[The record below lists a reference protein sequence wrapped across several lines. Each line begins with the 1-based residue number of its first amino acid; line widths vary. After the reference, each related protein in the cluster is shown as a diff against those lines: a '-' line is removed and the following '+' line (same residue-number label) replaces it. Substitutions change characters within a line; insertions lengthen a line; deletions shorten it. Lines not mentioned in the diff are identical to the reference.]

1 MHCWLTSVVRSH
13 LRRLRDWGT
22 LLFLSRLQSSHM
34 PYWTPLCSRCA
45 LLPVT
50 ILCSGLSIRPG
61 FLGNLRRLVSPVGPR
76 LLARVRLAPLVLPR
90 PRSSQPLLL
99 PPASLAR
106 ERRKAGARLPFPLPP
121 EAPAAREVKER
132 EPGRNQPD
140 GVILPMRVGGCLS
153 PHWRRWQEI
162 EAETWVVTV
171 LRDGYRVLFKDS
183 PPPLARTPVSFPM
196 YQAGSARVQ
205 ALRQEVEAMLA
216 KGALE
221 IAWDPGPGFYSR
233 LFLVE
238 KATGGWRPVIDLSHL
253 NDFVQLTPFKMK
265 TVASVLLSVREGDFL
280 ASLDLKDAYFQ
291 IPVHGSS
298 RKLLRFMSEGTVYQF
313 KALCFGLSTTPQVFT
328 RVFTAVLAWAHSR
341 GIRLLR
347 YLDNWLVLS
356 SSEKKAKESIRE
368 LLSLCR
374 TLGIVINEKK
384 SDLVPS
390 QSAKY
395 LGMTIDTGAG
405 KVFPS
410 LARVEK
416 FLTVAER
423 FCSMQSPP
431 AQLWQVILGHLASL
445 ERLVPHGRLRMHSL
459 QWHLKMHWSPESDPP
474 SLPVALPEEARRD
487 LSWWMVRDHLL
498 VGVRFGTP
506 APDLHLYS
514 DASSS
519 GWGAHLLDQNVSGMW
534 SAQEKL
540 LHINLLGMKAL
551 FLGLQAFQEDVA
563 GHHVTAM
570 CDNSTVVAYV
580 NKQGGTVSRSLCL
593 LTSRLLRWTES
604 FDVHLDARYLPGESN
619 VLADVSQPSRASCGD
634 RVVSPPSGG
643 ESTFSCV
650 GQSVNRPVCD
660 LHQCEAAPVL
670 LACPGSPGRL
680 RGCISPSLGRP
691 GSVRVPSLS
700 SGRSG
705 DRPRPRVVACRDDS
719 GRASLA
725 REGVV
730 RRLAASTD
738 PTTPGSTL
746 LGQTASA
753 TPLQSVP
760 SWRPRAEP
768 SRVATLQRHYRRSG
782 FSGRAARVLSGVL
795 RESSSRLYQ
804 SRWKI
809 FCGWC
814 RGRSVA
820 PVNASVPVVVDFLI
834 HLRQDKG
841 LSVSA
846 VKGYCLAL
854 NSVLALK
861 GLDLAA
867 SREITTLLRSFA
879 RSVNPAELRPAAWDV
894 SLVLQ
899 SLTGAPYEPLRT
911 CEERFLAQKTLFLLA
926 LASAKRIGE
935 LHALLYL
942 VSHTRDWGEV
952 SFAFVTGFVAKTQ
965 DPSSLAPRF
974 EGFIVPALPN
984 ARKNRNGRL
993 LCPVRAVKVYL
1004 DRTASHLPRCERLFV
1019 TAGRSKKEIAKTT
1032 VSFWLWKTIS
1042 RAYELSGT
1050 ALPVPTP
1057 WARETRGIAPSVL
1070 FRKNFAVDQVLK
1082 AGTWRR
1088 HTTFTRHYLRDIAHK
1103 SLDTFHLGPVV
1114 AAQSVV

>member
-1 MHCWLTSVVRSH
+1 M
-13 LRRLRDWGT
+13 
-22 LLFLSRLQSSHM
+22 
-34 PYWTPLCSRCA
+34 
-45 LLPVT
+45 
-50 ILCSGLSIRPG
+50 
-61 FLGNLRRLVSPVGPR
+61 
-76 LLARVRLAPLVLPR
+76 
-90 PRSSQPLLL
+90 
-99 PPASLAR
+99 
-106 ERRKAGARLPFPLPP
+106 
-121 EAPAAREVKER
+121 
-132 EPGRNQPD
+132 
-140 GVILPMRVGGCLS
+140 
-153 PHWRRWQEI
+153 
-162 EAETWVVTV
+162 
-171 LRDGYRVLFKDS
+171 
-183 PPPLARTPVSFPM
+183 
-196 YQAGSARVQ
+196 
-205 ALRQEVEAMLA
+205 
-216 KGALE
+216 
-221 IAWDPGPGFYSR
+221 
-233 LFLVE
+233 
-238 KATGGWRPVIDLSHL
+238 IDLSHL
-253 NDFVQLTPFKMK
+253 NDFVQLTPFKME

-291 IPVHGSS
+291 IPIHGSS

-313 KALCFGLSTTPQVFT
+313 KALCFGLSTAPQVFT
-328 RVFTAVLAWAHSR
+328 RVFAAVSAWAHAR

-347 YLDNWLVLS
+347 YLDDWLVLS

-431 AQLWQVILGHLASL
+431 AQLWQAILGHLASL
-445 ERLVPHGRLRMHSL
+445 ERLVPHGRLRMCSL
-459 QWHLKMHWSPESDPP
+459 QWHLKSQWSPESDPP

-519 GWGAHLLDQNVSGMW
+519 GWGAHLLDQNVSGVW

-540 LHINLLGMKAL
+540 LHINLLEMKAL
-551 FLGLQAFQEDVA
+551 FLALQAFQEVVA

-580 NKQGGTVSRSLCL
+580 NKQGGTVSRPLCL

-604 FDVHLDARYLPGESN
+604 FDVHLEARYLPGESRRGRCP
-619 VLADVSQPSRASCGD
+619 QPSRASCRD

-643 ESTFSCV
+643 ESTSSYV
-650 GQSVNRPVCD
+650 GQSVDRPVRD
-660 LHQCEAAPVL
+660 LPQREAAPIL
-670 LACPGSPGRL
+670 LACPGSTGRL
-680 RGCISPSLGRP
+680 RGCVSSSLGRP
-691 GSVRVPSLS
+691 GSLRVPSLC

-705 DRPRPRVVACRDDS
+705 DRSRPAVIAGRDDS
-719 GRASLA
+719 GRTSLA

-738 PTTPGSTL
+738 PTTPGSSL
-746 LGQTASA
+746 LGQAASA
-753 TPLQSVP
+753 APLQPVP
-760 SWRPRAEP
+760 SRRPRAEP
-768 SRVATLQRHYRRSG
+768 SRVATLKRHYRKSG

-846 VKGYCLAL
+846 VKGYCSAL
-854 NSVLALK
+854 NSLLALK
-861 GLDLAA
+861 GRDLAA

-879 RSVNPAELRPAAWDV
+879 RSVNPVELRPPAWDV
-894 SLVLQ
+894 SLVLK

-935 LHALLYL
+935 LHALSYR

-974 EGFIVPALPN
+974 EGFTVPALTN

-1004 DRTASHLPRCERLFV
+1004 DRTAPHRPRCERLFV
-1019 TAGRSKKEIAKTT
+1019 TAGRSKKEISKTT
-1032 VSFWLWKTIS
+1032 VSFWLRKTIS

-1050 ALPVPTP
+1050 ALPVPAP
-1057 WARETRGIAPSVL
+1057 RARETRGIAPSIL

>member
-1 MHCWLTSVVRSH
+1 
-13 LRRLRDWGT
+13 
-22 LLFLSRLQSSHM
+22 
-34 PYWTPLCSRCA
+34 
-45 LLPVT
+45 
-50 ILCSGLSIRPG
+50 
-61 FLGNLRRLVSPVGPR
+61 
-76 LLARVRLAPLVLPR
+76 
-90 PRSSQPLLL
+90 
-99 PPASLAR
+99 
-106 ERRKAGARLPFPLPP
+106 
-121 EAPAAREVKER
+121 
-132 EPGRNQPD
+132 
-140 GVILPMRVGGCLS
+140 MRVGGCLS

-162 EAETWVVTV
+162 GAETWVVTV
-171 LRDGYRVLFKDS
+171 LRDGYRVPFKDS
-183 PPPLARTPVSFPM
+183 PPPLARTPVSFPT
-196 YQAGSARVQ
+196 YRAGSPRAQ

-221 IAWDPGPGFYSR
+221 IARDPGPGFYSR

-253 NDFVQLTPFKMK
+253 NDFVQLTPFKME

-291 IPVHGSS
+291 IPIHGSS

-313 KALCFGLSTTPQVFT
+313 KALCIGLSTAPQVFT
-328 RVFTAVLAWAHSR
+328 RVFAAVSAWAHAR

-347 YLDNWLVLS
+347 YLDDWLVLS

-368 LLSLCR
+368 LLSVCR

-423 FCSMQSPP
+423 FLYHAISPSSALAGGLGPPGFAGAVGSSRSTSDALIAVASEVPVVPRVRPSLASGGFAGGSETGPVLVDGEGSPVSGGSIRDTCSGSTPVFGRVFVGLGCSPP
-431 AQLWQVILGHLASL
+431 RSKRVRGVVRPGEVVAHQSSRNEGPLSGSSGFSRRCSRSPCDRDVRQLHGCGVRQQTGRHGVEASMF
-445 ERLVPHGRLRMHSL
+445 VD
-459 QWHLKMHWSPESDPP
+459 QPP
-474 SLPVALPEEARRD
+474 SEMDGVFRR
-487 LSWWMVRDHLL
+487 
-498 VGVRFGTP
+498 P
-506 APDLHLYS
+506 
-514 DASSS
+514 
-519 GWGAHLLDQNVSGMW
+519 
-534 SAQEKL
+534 
-540 LHINLLGMKAL
+540 
-551 FLGLQAFQEDVA
+551 
-563 GHHVTAM
+563 
-570 CDNSTVVAYV
+570 
-580 NKQGGTVSRSLCL
+580 SRSEVS
-593 LTSRLLRWTES
+593 SRR
-604 FDVHLDARYLPGESN
+604 VQRPGRC
-619 VLADVSQPSRASCGD
+619 SQPSRASCGD

-643 ESTFSCV
+643 ESTSSCV
-650 GQSVNRPVCD
+650 GQSVDRPVRD
-660 LHQCEAAPVL
+660 LPQREAAPIL
-670 LACPGSPGRL
+670 LACPGSTGHL
-680 RGCISPSLGRP
+680 RGCVSSSLGRSGP
-691 GSVRVPSLS
+691 LRVPSLC

-705 DRPRPRVVACRDDS
+705 DRSRPTVIASRDDS
-719 GRASLA
+719 GRTSLA

-746 LGQTASA
+746 LGQAASA
-753 TPLQSVP
+753 APLQPVP
-760 SWRPRAEP
+760 SRRPRAEP
-768 SRVATLQRHYRRSG
+768 SRVATLKRHYRKSG

-804 SRWKI
+804 SRWMI

-820 PVNASVPVVVDFLI
+820 PVNASVPVVMDFLI

-846 VKGYCLAL
+846 VKGYCSAL

-861 GLDLAA
+861 GRDLAT

-879 RSVNPAELRPAAWDV
+879 RSVNPVELRPPAWDV

-935 LHALLYL
+935 LHALSYR
-942 VSHTRDWGEV
+942 VSHARDWGEV

-974 EGFIVPALPN
+974 EGFSVPALTN

-1004 DRTASHLPRCERLFV
+1004 DRTAPHRPRCERLFV
-1019 TAGRSKKEIAKTT
+1019 TAGRSKKEISKTT
-1032 VSFWLWKTIS
+1032 VSFWLRKTIS

-1050 ALPVPTP
+1050 ALPVPAP
-1057 WARETRGIAPSVL
+1057 RARETRGIAPSIL

-1088 HTTFTRHYLRDIAHK
+1088 HTTFTRHYLRDIARK
-1103 SLDTFHLGPVV
+1103 SLDIFHLGPVV
-1114 AAQSVV
+1114 AARSVV